1 MASSWRWMGLES
13 GRTSRTSTC
22 PYAAQP
28 RADQAAQ
35 LAAAPLFVHRAITP
49 DPAAAATGRSL
60 WRTATFP
67 ARCSGRTT
75 GFVSSGRGRPASAS
89 ATTRS
94 LRSRSQHQGT
104 RERDERALHRQI
116 ARSECGTLRPALRD
130 EEGARLVDGRRS
142 SSELRRFRKMR
153 ALVGPILRP
162 VSSAIGQPRSASS
175 NGPYGGAMAL
185 DDGAEKDPAMLRENI
200 RLLAEPDGRWA
211 MIVDRAKPRD
221 RDHQRPALAP
231 ALRLRD
237 GEPCHVIGLRGVAR
251 QRWSAPRRCCARSGG
266 LGR

>member
-1 MASSWRWMGLES
+1 MRLGGRRRHQHVVDRTNECKLIQSARGLPDSHRLLQQRGSSAARDRLSGEAAISGCGASDAAIVFRAQVASLE
-13 GRTSRTSTC
+13 RC
-22 PYAAQP
+22 
-28 RADQAAQ
+28 
-35 LAAAPLFVHRAITP
+35 
-49 DPAAAATGRSL
+49 
-60 WRTATFP
+60 
-67 ARCSGRTT
+67 RCSAASTRLSCARFRGKALARPGFGGR
-75 GFVSSGRGRPASAS
+75 FK
-89 ATTRS
+89 
-94 LRSRSQHQGT
+94 H
-104 RERDERALHRQI
+104 
-116 ARSECGTLRPALRD
+116 
-130 EEGARLVDGRRS
+130 RRS
-142 SSELRRFRKMR
+142 SSELRRFRKVR

-162 VSSAIGQPRSASS
+162 VSSAIGQPPSASS

-185 DDGAEKDPAMLRENI
+185 DDGAEIDPATLPENI

-237 GEPCHVIGLRGVAR
+237 GEPCHLIGLRGVAR